1 MNIKELE
8 QIIRILKENEVT
20 DFELEHDGTH
30 IKLNRGTML
39 MSAPSPRVQSVDVQ
53 PAIVSPAPALNGHG
67 ASSNGGSQVK
77 GDAAMPSNFVK
88 IQSPLVGTFY
98 RKPAPDS
105 EPFVKEGQQVKKGDT
120 LCIVEAMKLMNEIEA
135 EVSGRVEKIMPSDGS
150 VVEYGEVLFFIN
162 PAA

>member
-30 IKLNRGTML
+30 IKLNRGTMVA
-39 MSAPSPRVQSVDVQ
+39 APSSRGQAVEVQ
-53 PAIVSPAPALNGHG
+53 PAIVAPAPVLNGHG
-67 ASSNGGSQVK
+67 SSANGGSQAK
-77 GDAAMPSNFVK
+77 GEAAVPSNYVK

-135 EVSGRVEKIMPSDGS
+135 EVSGRVEKILPSEGS